1 MHKERMF
8 NLSLSLSR
16 GSHCSFYLQVLGV
29 DYAARF
35 IDAAQKLKNGKALSY
50 KAGNG
55 EQKTAVM
62 SGDYQPD
69 RAIFKQVIHY
79 FYFFFICNDMS

>member
-1 MHKERMF
+1 M
-8 NLSLSLSR
+8 
-16 GSHCSFYLQVLGV
+16 

-79 FYFFFICNDMS
+79 FNFFIICDEIKL